1 MKRTITNDLRKWKD
15 KENRK
20 PLLLTGVRQCGK
32 TYILKKFA
40 QESFEDFAYL
50 NLEQTPLIADVFT
63 EDFNCQRII
72 DDLSNLFIGKPII
85 QGKTLLILDEI
96 QVAAR
101 AITSLKYFQEDMP
114 ELAIIG
120 AGSLLGVSIGQETVS
135 FPVGKVDRLAMYPM
149 SFVEF
154 LAAGGKEN
162 FLQALASHPL
172 DEPLAD
178 YIYAPLEKMY
188 QQYLIVGGMPEVVKA
203 WWKTQDLAQVAEIQD
218 HILYGFENDFAKY
231 APSRERLNI
240 ETIWQSIPQQL
251 AKDNNKFIF
260 GHVKKSARAKDLEA
274 SLHWLKDAGLI
285 HILKKVEQA
294 QIPLSAF
301 ADASYYKVFMS
312 DTGLL
317 SRRANFA
324 YASLLD
330 SKEQSGN
337 FRGSLTE
344 NYVLN
349 ELINQNRKPYFWR
362 SGNTAELDFIIEDK
376 GRVIPIEAKANLN
389 TQAKSYRIFAQRYQT
404 EIGFKFS
411 LKNIGVNYVSETKTY
426 SLPLFSLHRLEEYLR
441 APGIS

>member
-1 MKRTITNDLRKWKD
+1 MKRTITSDLLKWKE
-15 KENRK
+15 KKNRK

-40 QESFEDFAYL
+40 EESFEDFAYL
-50 NLEQTPLIADVFT
+50 NLEKTPLIADVFK
-63 EDFNCQRII
+63 EDFNCRRII
-72 DDLSNLFIGKPII
+72 DDLSNLFIGKPIV

-96 QVAAR
+96 QVAAH

-120 AGSLLGVSIGQETVS
+120 AGSLLGVSIGQEAVS

-154 LAAGGKEN
+154 LEAGGKDN
-162 FLQALASHPL
+162 FLQALASRSL

-178 YIYAPLEKMY
+178 YVYAPLEKMY
-188 QQYLIVGGMPEVVKA
+188 LQYLIVGGMPEVVKA
-203 WWKTQDLAQVAEIQD
+203 WWKTQNLAQVADIQD
-218 HILYGFENDFAKY
+218 HILYGYENDFAKY
-231 APSRERLNI
+231 APARERLNI
-240 ETIWQSIPQQL
+240 ESIWQSIPQQL

-260 GHVKKSARAKDLEA
+260 SHAKKSARAKDLEA
-274 SLHWLKDAGLI
+274 SLHWLNDAGII

-301 ADASYYKVFMS
+301 ADASYYKVYMS
-312 DTGLL
+312 DIGLL

-330 SKEQSGN
+330 AKEQSGN

-349 ELINQNRKPYFWR
+349 ELINQGRKPYFWR

-389 TQAKSYRIFAQRYQT
+389 TQAKSYRIFAQRYQAD
-404 EIGFKFS
+404 IGFKFS
-411 LKNIGVNYVSETKTY
+411 LKNIGVNYVSETRTY
-426 SLPLFSLHRLEEYLR
+426 SLPLFTLYRLEKYLR
-441 APGIS
+441 APANS